1 MMNKK
6 IRLLSFFFALII
18 LLATSGWMYYLDQQR
33 QLWGYLPLFQFGSL
47 FATLLLLVYPRF
59 SKMKNKDQLM
69 LAAIGSGVLLW
80 ASFPALPTTFF
91 IFFAF
96 IPLLWVEEKIAAA
109 HEGTARWEVFKY
121 SYISFAI
128 WNILTTYWVG
138 NTALVAG
145 IFAIFLS
152 SAFMT
157 IPFVLFHNT
166 KKRLNEKLG
175 YFAFVAYWITFEYIY
190 LNQEISWTWLN
201 IGNCFGQYPSWV
213 QWYEYTG
220 VFGGTLWALIANVL
234 GFQLWKNYEEKYTI
248 EKLGAVKLA
257 AWILVP
263 LIASVMIYTQQKD
276 QGPEVEVVVVQPNLE
291 PHYVKFS
298 LDKRE
303 QLQRFVSLSQKALT
317 DSTDYLVFPETSFN
331 RVGYDKILRDRSIAP
346 IKAMVDRYP
355 QLKLITGIAMQRELT
370 ADEPHGPAVRTYE
383 RAGKIR
389 YFEIG
394 NAAIQLTAGS
404 DDVPIYIKSKL
415 VPGAEFLPYREV
427 FFFLKPLVEKLDG
440 SMAGLA
446 TQAERGNFSG
456 PSKGKIAPVICYESI
471 YGSYITDYVQKGANA
486 LFIITNDGWWDNT
499 AGHRQHLAYA
509 RLRAIETRRSIARS
523 ANTGISGFINQR
535 GDVLEATKYNEAVA
549 VRGNIQ
555 LNSEMTVYTK
565 WKDLIA
571 RICGFLSILLL
582 LNGFVKGK
590 MRRK

>member
-446 TQAERGNFSG
+446 TQAERENFSG
-456 PSKGKIAPVICYESI
+456 PSKEKIAPVICYESI

>member
-1 MMNKK
+1 MNRKK
-6 IRLLSFFFALII
+6 RLLFLALSLVVLI
-18 LLATSGWMYYLDQQR
+18 ATSGWMYYLDQQR

-47 FATLLLLVYPRF
+47 FVTLLLLFYPRF
-59 SKMKNKDQLM
+59 SKMKNKNQLM
-69 LAAIGSGVLLW
+69 LAAVGSGVLLW

-96 IPLLWVEEKIAAA
+96 IPLLWIEAKIAAA

-121 SYISFAI
+121 SYVSFAI

-145 IFAIFLS
+145 LFAIFLS
-152 SAFMT
+152 AAFMT

-166 KKRLNEKLG
+166 RKRLNDKLG
-175 YFAFVAYWITFEYIY
+175 YVAFIAYWITFEYIY

-220 VFGGTLWALIANVL
+220 VFGGALWALVANVL
-234 GFQLWKNYEEKYTI
+234 GFQLIKKYEQRHAVERAGI
-248 EKLGAVKLA
+248 LKLG

-263 LIASVMIYTQQKD
+263 LIASFIMHSQQKD
-276 QGPEVEVVVVQPNLE
+276 QGTAVEVVVVQPNLE

-298 LDKRE
+298 LSKRE
-303 QLQRFVSLSQKALT
+303 QLQRFVSLSQKVLT

-331 RVGYDKILRDRSIAP
+331 RVDYDEILRDRSIAP
-346 IKAMVDRYP
+346 IKAMIDRYP
-355 QLKLITGIAMQRELT
+355 GLKLITGISTQQELS

-394 NAAIQLTAGS
+394 NAAIQLTAAS
-404 DDVPIYIKSKL
+404 DEVPVYMKSKL
-415 VPGAEFLPYREV
+415 VPGAEFLPYRNI
-427 FFFLKPLVEKLDG
+427 FFFLEPLVKKLDG

-446 TQAERGNFSG
+446 TQEERENFSG
-456 PSKGKIAPVICYESI
+456 LSNGKIAPVICYESI
-471 YGSYITDYVQKGANA
+471 YGSYVTDYVQKGANA

-499 AGHRQHLAYA
+499 SGHRQHLAYA

-535 GDVLEATKYNEAVA
+535 GDVLQATKYNEAIA
-549 VRGNIQ
+549 IKDNIR

-571 RICGFLSILLL
+571 RTCGFLSILLL
-582 LNGFVKGK
+582 LNSFVKGK
-590 MRRK
+590 MKRK